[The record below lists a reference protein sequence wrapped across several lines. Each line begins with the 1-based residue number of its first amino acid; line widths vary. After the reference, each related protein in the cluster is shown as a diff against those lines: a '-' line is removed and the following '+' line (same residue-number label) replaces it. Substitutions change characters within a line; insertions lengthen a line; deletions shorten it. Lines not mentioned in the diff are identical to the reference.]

1 MHGEALKCDNCGE
14 VEFLPEDTL
23 VSSKL
28 ARLMGEEQEINSEKP
43 FTWFAVKS
51 SNFNS
56 QDKVN
61 EMVTKHFCSLSC
73 LQFAAQ
79 YTYSTQKEGK

>member
-23 VSSKL
+23 VNSKL
-28 ARLMGEEQEINSEKP
+28 AMLMGKEQEINTEKV

-51 SNFNS
+51 SDYDEEEKTN
-56 QDKVN
+56 D
-61 EMVTKHFCSLSC
+61 MITKHFCSLPC

-79 YTYSTQKEGK
+79 YTYGTKEGK